1 MVAYAKCYPLNNN
14 NEEVNTMVDNS
25 HSINIL
31 QTTPAEIME
40 SINVFFPTEKYNI
53 SSVCRKAL
61 NLLMYLAAKYPGSWY
76 VNFEYS
82 FYEHKCTTRI
92 LNNEYK
98 AGLYITD
105 KATDEN
111 IRVHKN
117 LCTGLIDKLF
127 AKDRFI
133 PVPVEYSK
141 VKLFTEIGNFILEK
155 SKASTANSLLYTIHV
170 KSGCWTPRA
179 FWYRRFGKPKEVID
193 IRKYKVIKQELD
205 RSKDGEKR

>member
-1 MVAYAKCYPLNNN
+1 
-14 NEEVNTMVDNS
+14 
-25 HSINIL
+25 
-31 QTTPAEIME
+31 
-40 SINVFFPTEKYNI
+40 
-53 SSVCRKAL
+53 
-61 NLLMYLAAKYPGSWY
+61 MYLAAKYPGSWY

-141 VKLFTEIGNFILEK
+141 VKLSTEIGNFILEK

-170 KSGCWTPRA
+170 KNGCWTPRA

-193 IRKYKVIKQELD
+193 IKKYKVIKQELD